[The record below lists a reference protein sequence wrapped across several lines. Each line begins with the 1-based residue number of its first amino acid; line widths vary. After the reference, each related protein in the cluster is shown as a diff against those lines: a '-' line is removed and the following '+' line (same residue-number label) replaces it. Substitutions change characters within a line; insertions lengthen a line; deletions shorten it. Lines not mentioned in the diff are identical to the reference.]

1 MRGTPYIYQGEEIG
15 MTNYPFK
22 DLGEIDDIESLN
34 FAKEALENGKTSEK
48 VLDSIRMIG
57 RDNARTPMQW
67 DSSKNAGFSTADKTW
82 LPVNPNYQDINAQAA
97 LDNPESIFYT
107 YQKLIKLRKENEWL
121 IEADFELLE
130 TADKVFAYLR
140 KTADAT
146 YLIVANL
153 SDQTQSFECDLSYQ
167 ATIISNTAEIADL
180 KTHQLQP
187 WDAFCVKIK

>member
-1 MRGTPYIYQGEEIG
+1 

-34 FAKEALENGKTSEK
+34 FAKEALENGKTSEE

-82 LPVNPNYQDINAQAA
+82 LPVNPNYQDINVQAA

-121 IEADFELLE
+121 IDADFELLE

-146 YLIVANL
+146 YLVVANL
-153 SDQTQSFECDLSYQ
+153 SDQAQPFECDLSYQ
-167 ATIISNTAEIADL
+167 ATIISNTAELADFEN
-180 KTHQLQP
+180 HQLQP
-187 WDAFCVKIK
+187 WDAFCVKVG

>member
-1 MRGTPYIYQGEEIG
+1 M
-15 MTNYPFK
+15 
-22 DLGEIDDIESLN
+22 
-34 FAKEALENGKTSEK
+34 
-48 VLDSIRMIG
+48 LDSIRMIG

-82 LPVNPNYQDINAQAA
+82 LPVNPNYQDINVQAA

-121 IEADFELLE
+121 IDADFELLE

-146 YLIVANL
+146 YLVVANL
-153 SDQTQSFECDLSYQ
+153 SNQVQPFECDLSYQ
-167 ATIISNTAEIADL
+167 ATIISNTAELADFEIINFNHGMPFAL
-180 KTHQLQP
+180 KLG
-187 WDAFCVKIK
+187 KNMK